1 MVGEFYFLP
10 FRPLIPFAL
19 MGFASGSYFSLIIS
33 QQHATVKLLPL
44 RHYLYGN
51 FAMY

>member
-19 MGFASGSYFSLIIS
+19 MGFASGSDDFKFEKPCNLVIII
-33 QQHATVKLLPL
+33 ALTNTNLD
-44 RHYLYGN
+44 
-51 FAMY
+51 